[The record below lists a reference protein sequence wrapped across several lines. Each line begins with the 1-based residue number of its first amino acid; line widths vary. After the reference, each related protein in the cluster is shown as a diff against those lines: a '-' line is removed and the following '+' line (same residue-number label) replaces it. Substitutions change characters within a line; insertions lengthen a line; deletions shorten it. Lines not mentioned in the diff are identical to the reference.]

1 MPNPNSYTIALD
13 AGQSEKLRRA
23 LKERS
28 YEFRTVPYAR
38 FAAGNGKVQIVAYES
53 GKCVIQ
59 GKGTQEFVEFVL
71 EPEVTGEVK
80 MGYDELHHPER
91 YAEHIGVDESGKGD
105 FFGPLVV
112 AGVYASDEG
121 IAKMIELGVRD
132 SKTISSSKVMRE
144 IAEGVG
150 RIRGVKVSV
159 IAMSNTKYNE
169 LQKRMG
175 NVNELLGWCHGC
187 VIENLLTEVPGC
199 PRAVSDQFA
208 RTEYTI
214 KKHLGP
220 LGKKIQLDQMHKAE
234 ADPVVAAAS
243 IVARFRFE
251 EAIRALSVQFGVKI
265 PFGASAQVKET
276 ARQLLKSHG
285 TEAVAAAV
293 KTHFKT
299 WGEIQG

>member
-23 LKERS
+23 LTARS
-28 YEFRTVPYAR
+28 FEFREVPHAR
-38 FAAGNGKVQIVAYES
+38 FAAGNGKVQVVAYAS
-53 GKCVIQ
+53 GKCVVQ

-80 MGYDELHHPER
+80 LGYDELHHPER
-91 YAEHIGVDESGKGD
+91 YTAHIGVDESGKGD

-112 AGVYASDEG
+112 AGVYATDEA
-121 IAKMIELGVRD
+121 IAAMVELGVRD
-132 SKTISSSKVMRE
+132 SKSISSSKVMRE
-144 IAEGVG
+144 IAEGVA
-150 RIRGVKVSV
+150 RVRGVQIEV
-159 IAMSNTKYNE
+159 IAMSNAKYNE
-169 LQKRMG
+169 LQQRMG
-175 NVNELLGWCHGC
+175 NVNELLGWCHAR
-187 VIENLLTEVPGC
+187 VIENLVTRVPDC
-199 PRAVSDQFA
+199 SRAVSDQFA

-214 KKHLGP
+214 RKHLGP
-220 LGKKIQLDQMHKAE
+220 LGRKIQLDQMHKAE
-234 ADPVVAAAS
+234 SDPVVAAAS

-251 EAIRALSVQFGVKI
+251 EAIRALSVKFGVKI

-299 WGEIQG
+299 WAEIQG